1 MRRTAN
7 TAGNDAG
14 CLLSFA
20 FIEEEMENYEI
31 IWERALKQLKVSVS
45 TIAYATYIE
54 QLKPIDIVGSKLILS
69 TKSELFASEVAKRLI
84 DKIREALA
92 MSGSGVTDIK
102 LYVEGSNEDYL
113 ARKGVAL
120 PESEIDST
128 PINPKY
134 TFDTFVVGPS
144 NRYLYAAAKAVAEN
158 PSDSYNPL
166 FIYGGAGLGKTHI
179 MHAIANYIK
188 QNNPLKNVL
197 YATCEKFT
205 SDLITTIRQGKAY
218 SQEGMDFRNKYRNV
232 DVLIIDDVQFL
243 AKKQSTQEEFFH
255 TFNEL
260 YSQNKQ
266 IVLSADCHP
275 KEIEL
280 LSERLKTRFE
290 GGLMAQV
297 LPPDI
302 ETKIAI
308 LQKKAEMRKYILS
321 LDVALYLA
329 ENSDNDVRSL
339 EGMLNKVIFASMLHE
354 EPITIDLAKE
364 ALSECVPAGGEK
376 EALTAESIIDSV
388 CDFYKIQRSDLLG
401 KKKTK
406 DVVEPR
412 QICAYLMTELL
423 SIPLVTVG
431 QALGGRDH
439 TTVIHARD
447 KIAELIKENTRVE
460 TEIKDLKNMIL
471 KK

>member
-7 TAGNDAG
+7 TAGNNAG
-14 CLLSFA
+14 CLLQFA

-120 PESEIDST
+120 PDSEIDST

>member
-1 MRRTAN
+1 
-7 TAGNDAG
+7 
-14 CLLSFA
+14 
-20 FIEEEMENYEI
+20 MENYEL
-31 IWERALKQLKVSVS
+31 IWERALKHLKVSVS
-45 TIAYATYIE
+45 TIAYSTYIE
-54 QLKPIDIVGSKLILS
+54 QLKPVDLIGSKLILS
-69 TKSELFASEVAKRLI
+69 TKSELFASEVARRLV
-84 DKIREALA
+84 DKIREALKLV
-92 MSGSGVTDIK
+92 GTGVTDIK
-102 LYVEGSNEDYL
+102 LYVEGSTEDYL
-113 ARKGVAL
+113 ARKGVA
-120 PESEIDST
+120 PVQSDIDST

-134 TFDTFVVGPS
+134 TFDTFVVGSS

-158 PSDSYNPL
+158 PADSYNPL

-188 QNNPLKNVL
+188 QNNPLKTVL

-218 SQEGMDFRNKYRNV
+218 SQEGMNFRNKYRNV

-280 LSERLKTRFE
+280 LSDRLKTRFE

-308 LQKKAEMRKYILS
+308 LQKKAELRKYILS

-329 ENSDNDVRSL
+329 EISDNDVRSL

-354 EPITIDLAKE
+354 EPITLELAKE
-364 ALSECVPAGGEK
+364 ALNESAPSDGEK
-376 EALTAESIIDSV
+376 EVLTTDSIIDAV
-388 CDFYKIQRSDLLG
+388 CNFYKIQRSDLLG

-406 DVVEPR
+406 EVVEPR

-423 SIPLVTVG
+423 SIPLVTIG

-447 KIAELIKENTRVE
+447 KIAELVNVNTRIA
-460 TEIKDLKNMIL
+460 TEVNDLKNLIY

>member
-1 MRRTAN
+1 
-7 TAGNDAG
+7 
-14 CLLSFA
+14 
-20 FIEEEMENYEI
+20 MENYEI

-120 PESEIDST
+120 PDSEIDST

-388 CDFYKIQRSDLLG
+388 CNFYKIQRSDLLG

>member
-1 MRRTAN
+1 
-7 TAGNDAG
+7 
-14 CLLSFA
+14 
-20 FIEEEMENYEI
+20 MENYEL
-31 IWERALKQLKVSVS
+31 IWERALKHLKVSVS
-45 TIAYATYIE
+45 TIAYSTYIE
-54 QLKPIDIVGSKLILS
+54 QLKPVDLIGSKLILS
-69 TKSELFASEVAKRLI
+69 TKSELFASEVARRLV
-84 DKIREALA
+84 DKIREALKLV
-92 MSGSGVTDIK
+92 GTGVTDIK
-102 LYVEGSNEDYL
+102 LYVEGSTEDYL
-113 ARKGVAL
+113 ARKGVA
-120 PESEIDST
+120 PVQSDIDST

-134 TFDTFVVGPS
+134 TFDTFVVGSS

-158 PSDSYNPL
+158 PADSYNPL

-188 QNNPLKNVL
+188 QNNPLKTVL

-218 SQEGMDFRNKYRNV
+218 SQEGMNFRNKYRNV

-280 LSERLKTRFE
+280 LSDRLKTRFE

-308 LQKKAEMRKYILS
+308 LQKKAELRKYILS

-329 ENSDNDVRSL
+329 EISDNDVRSL

-354 EPITIDLAKE
+354 EPSTRERAKE
-364 ALSECVPAGGEK
+364 ALNESAPSDGEK
-376 EALTAESIIDSV
+376 EVLTTDLIIDAV
-388 CDFYKIQRSDLLG
+388 CNFYKIQRSALLG

-406 DVVEPR
+406 EVVEPR

-423 SIPLVTVG
+423 SIPLVTIG

-447 KIAELIKENTRVE
+447 KISELIKENPRVN

>member
-1 MRRTAN
+1 
-7 TAGNDAG
+7 
-14 CLLSFA
+14 
-20 FIEEEMENYEI
+20 MENYEI

-120 PESEIDST
+120 PDSEIDST

-431 QALGGRDH
+431 QTLGGRDH

>member
-7 TAGNDAG
+7 TAGNNAG

-120 PESEIDST
+120 PDSEIDST

>member
-1 MRRTAN
+1 
-7 TAGNDAG
+7 
-14 CLLSFA
+14 
-20 FIEEEMENYEI
+20 MENYEI

-92 MSGSGVTDIK
+92 MSGTGVTDIK

-120 PESEIDST
+120 PDSEIDST

-376 EALTAESIIDSV
+376 EALTTDSIIDSV
-388 CDFYKIQRSDLLG
+388 CNFYKIQRSDLLG

-431 QALGGRDH
+431 LALGGRDH

>member
-1 MRRTAN
+1 
-7 TAGNDAG
+7 
-14 CLLSFA
+14 
-20 FIEEEMENYEI
+20 MENYEI

-120 PESEIDST
+120 PDSEIDST

-179 MHAIANYIK
+179 MHAIA
-188 QNNPLKNVL
+188 NVL

-388 CDFYKIQRSDLLG
+388 CNFYKIQRSDLLG

-431 QALGGRDH
+431 LALGGRDH

>member
-1 MRRTAN
+1 
-7 TAGNDAG
+7 
-14 CLLSFA
+14 
-20 FIEEEMENYEI
+20 MENYEI

-92 MSGSGVTDIK
+92 MSGTGVTDIK

-120 PESEIDST
+120 PDSEIDST

-218 SQEGMDFRNKYRNV
+218 SQEGMNFRNKYRNV

-364 ALSECVPAGGEK
+364 ALSECVPAGSEK
-376 EALTAESIIDSV
+376 EALTTDSIIDSV
-388 CDFYKIQRSDLLG
+388 CNFYKIQRSDLLG

-431 QALGGRDH
+431 LALGGRDH

>member
-1 MRRTAN
+1 
-7 TAGNDAG
+7 
-14 CLLSFA
+14 
-20 FIEEEMENYEI
+20 MENYEI

-92 MSGSGVTDIK
+92 MSGTGVTDIK

-120 PESEIDST
+120 PDSEIDST

-431 QALGGRDH
+431 QELGGRDH

>member
-1 MRRTAN
+1 
-7 TAGNDAG
+7 
-14 CLLSFA
+14 
-20 FIEEEMENYEI
+20 MENYEL
-31 IWERALKQLKVSVS
+31 IWERALKHLKVSVS
-45 TIAYATYIE
+45 TIAYSTYIE
-54 QLKPIDIVGSKLILS
+54 QLKPVDLIGSKLILS
-69 TKSELFASEVAKRLI
+69 TKSELFASEVARRLV
-84 DKIREALA
+84 DKIREALKLV
-92 MSGSGVTDIK
+92 GTGVTDIK
-102 LYVEGSNEDYL
+102 LYVEGSTEDYL
-113 ARKGVAL
+113 ARKGIAPVQ
-120 PESEIDST
+120 SDIDST

-134 TFDTFVVGPS
+134 TFDTFVVGSS

-158 PSDSYNPL
+158 PADSYNPL

-188 QNNPLKNVL
+188 QNNPLKTVL

-218 SQEGMDFRNKYRNV
+218 SQEGMNFRNKYRNV

-280 LSERLKTRFE
+280 LSDRLKTRFE

-308 LQKKAEMRKYILS
+308 LQKKAELRKYILS

-329 ENSDNDVRSL
+329 EISDNDVRSL

-354 EPITIDLAKE
+354 EPITLELAKE
-364 ALSECVPAGGEK
+364 ALNESAPSDGEK
-376 EALTAESIIDSV
+376 EVLTTDSIIDAV
-388 CDFYKIQRSDLLG
+388 CNFYKIQRSDLLG

-406 DVVEPR
+406 EVVEPR

-423 SIPLVTVG
+423 SIPLVTIG

-447 KIAELIKENTRVE
+447 KI
-460 TEIKDLKNMIL
+460 
-471 KK
+471 

>member
-1 MRRTAN
+1 
-7 TAGNDAG
+7 
-14 CLLSFA
+14 
-20 FIEEEMENYEI
+20 MENYEI

-120 PESEIDST
+120 PDSEIDST

-431 QALGGRDH
+431 QELGGRDH

>member
-1 MRRTAN
+1 
-7 TAGNDAG
+7 
-14 CLLSFA
+14 
-20 FIEEEMENYEI
+20 MENYEI

-120 PESEIDST
+120 PDSEIDST

-308 LQKKAEMRKYILS
+308 LQRKAEEKKYILDV
-321 LDVALYLA
+321 DVASYLA
-329 ENSDNDVRSL
+329 ENGGNDVRSL

-431 QALGGRDH
+431 QELGGRDH

>member
-1 MRRTAN
+1 
-7 TAGNDAG
+7 
-14 CLLSFA
+14 
-20 FIEEEMENYEI
+20 MENYEI

-84 DKIREALA
+84 DKIRDALA

-120 PESEIDST
+120 PDSEIDST

>member
-7 TAGNDAG
+7 TAGNNAG
-14 CLLSFA
+14 CLLQFA

-120 PESEIDST
+120 PDSEIDST

-431 QALGGRDH
+431 QELGGRDH